1 MNDKISFKD
10 RAEMAKEILS
20 NKSLLTL
27 EQAKEQVQE
36 MKKNSTQNNKE
47 KRAWS
52 HILMKIRYGK
62 QELLVNTPK

>member
-36 MKKNSTQNNKE
+36 MKKNSTQNNKK
-47 KRAWS
+47 KRA
-52 HILMKIRYGK
+52 
-62 QELLVNTPK
+62 